1 MYGKK
6 MSKKMNP
13 QAMKMK
19 SPQAMEKSAVAKKKR
34 AKKSDK
40 MPKELLEKFKA
51 RA

>member
-6 MSKKMNP
+6 MSKKMSP

-19 SPQAMEKSAVAKKKR
+19 SPQAMEKSAVAKKKL